1 MGFGGFRD
9 FFPFFR
15 APLTVDGVVMYNKQM
30 ELKISKEIEGLKAGE
45 LVGSIV
51 KNVGKA
57 ILGKPE
63 AIRLSVIT
71 LLAGGH
77 LLIEDIPGVG
87 KSTLAHAIAKSV
99 GGSFMRIQFTSDM
112 LPSDIIGV
120 SIYRKE
126 GGEFE
131 FMPGPIFRN
140 FVLADEINRT
150 SPRTQSAL
158 LEAMSDGKISV
169 DNRTY
174 NLPSPFMI
182 LATQNPQEYHGTY
195 PLPES
200 QLDRFMMTIEI
211 GYPDDAHERMVVET
225 QGTRSRVDEIDPVV
239 SQDELIMMQNTVD
252 RVRINDDL
260 LHYLMKLVQAT
271 RNSKY
276 LSLGVSTRGAIFLR
290 RAALASA
297 LVEGRDYVIP
307 DDIKGLILPVF
318 SHRVV
323 TKSASPSG
331 LGRSKEARS
340 VLFDI
345 VESEPVPL

>member
-1 MGFGGFRD
+1 
-9 FFPFFR
+9 
-15 APLTVDGVVMYNKQM
+15 M
-30 ELKISKEIEGLKAGE
+30 ELKISEEIEGPRIGE
-45 LVGSIV
+45 LVGSV
-51 KNVGKA
+51 LDNVGKA

-112 LPSDIIGV
+112 MPSDIIGV
-120 SIYRKE
+120 SVYRKE

-131 FMPGPIFRN
+131 FVPGPVFHN

-158 LEAMSDGKISV
+158 LEAMSDGKVSV

-174 NLPSPFMI
+174 DLPSPFMI

-211 GYPDDAHERMVVET
+211 GYPDDDHERMVVNT
-225 QGTRSRVDEIDPVV
+225 QGKGSRVDEIEHVV
-239 SQDELIMMQNTVD
+239 SPEELSVMQNLVD
-252 RVRINDDL
+252 RVRIEGD
-260 LHYLMKLVQAT
+260 LVQYLLNLVRAT
-271 RNSKY
+271 RSSKY

-307 DDIKGLILPVF
+307 DDIKGLVLPVF

-340 VLFDI
+340 VLFEI
-345 VESEPVPL
+345 LESEPVPM